1 MACFLL
7 SVTPGEQYVLFAD
20 IFTGWTSSVAI

>member
-7 SVTPGEQYVLFAD
+7 VVTPGEKYVLFAD
-20 IFTGWTSSVAI
+20 IFTGWTGSVAI